1 MGESVALVVA
11 LPHIDILDKLA
22 SLVDVHL
29 FIYMANMGIYGMGRY
44 HQLVCDVRCG
54 VSSRDKLEDF
64 AFAFRQREFVND
76 LIANNINLR
85 WACRCADQVD
95 NV

>member
-1 MGESVALVVA
+1 MVA

-22 SLVDVHL
+22 SLVNIHL
-29 FIYMANMGIYGMGRY
+29 LINMANVSIHGMGRY
-44 HQLVCDVRCG
+44 HQLVCNVRCG
-54 VSSRDKLEDF
+54 VPSRDKLEDF

-85 WACRCADQVD
+85 WACRCADQVH